1 MNEGDLNARK
11 RRILFRAKHRGMKE
25 MDLLLGRLADE
36 VLGELDEAGVAA
48 FERLLEVPDA
58 VLLDWIAGAGAPPPE
73 YDTALLE
80 RLRRY
85 RFDTGSYGENL

>member
-1 MNEGDLNARK
+1 MTDADLNARK

-36 VLGELDEAGVAA
+36 VLQELDEAGVAA

-58 VLLDWIAGAGAPPPE
+58 ELMDWIAGADTPPPE
-73 YDTALLE
+73 LDGPLLA
-80 RLRRY
+80 RLKGY

>member
-1 MNEGDLNARK
+1 MADADLNARK

-36 VLGELDEAGVAA
+36 MLETLDEEGVAQ

-58 VLLDWIAGAGAPPPE
+58 ELMDWIAGKGTPPPE
-73 YDTALLE
+73 LDGELLA
-80 RLRRY
+80 RLRAY
-85 RFDTGSYGENL
+85 RFDTDSYGENL

>member
-1 MNEGDLNARK
+1 MADADLNARK

-36 VLGELDEAGVAA
+36 MLPGLDEAGVAA

-58 VLLDWIAGAGAPPPE
+58 VLMDWIAGVGTPPPE
-73 YDTALLE
+73 HETELLA
-80 RLRRY
+80 RLRAY
-85 RFDTGSYGENL
+85 RFDTDSYGENL